1 MRPPTGPDRPRPDL
15 PDQIAPPTAGDTES
29 PVGPYLELLRR
40 PGALSI
46 TVAHGLGRF
55 TPGMILLALI
65 LALREGGYPYAAVGL
80 VTAGHQLGVAI
91 SSPIQGRLADVLG
104 HRRVLLPD
112 GVLYFAGT
120 ATLALGVQRSW
131 GVTALVVAALGTGLF
146 SPPMT
151 ACARA
156 AFGAMFTGRDR
167 ERAFILTAS
176 NIEIGFLLGP
186 LLAVAIATT
195 LGGRS
200 AVVAAGA
207 GVLLGVVVYATGPR
221 IEATSARATTDGAS
235 RWSGGAL
242 GALRSRGLR
251 AMVVVYLG
259 IASSFG
265 LFDIF
270 TASVSEAAGRPGFAG
285 TLISLI
291 AAASLI
297 SGFLYGARVWYGTL
311 RARMLRIVV
320 LFVGV
325 QLLLAASAGDLLLLV
340 GAVLVAGAV
349 VGPMNVCGFQLID
362 DVSPPRARA
371 EAQSWTQAAIY
382 LGSAIGGAVGGI
394 VVDVAG
400 PQAVALVAAC
410 GVLVAVLTL
419 WRSPSLRAGARHS
432 AAVAIVTREPGSGAI
447 RPWRRRARAR
457 SGRAV

>member
-1 MRPPTGPDRPRPDL
+1 MR
-15 PDQIAPPTAGDTES
+15 
-29 PVGPYLELLRR
+29 PYLELLRR
-40 PGALSI
+40 PGATSI
-46 TVAHGLGRF
+46 TIAHGLGRF

-80 VTAGHQLGVAI
+80 VTGAHQLGVAI

-104 HRRVLLPD
+104 HRQILLPD
-112 GVLYFAGT
+112 GIVYFAGT

-131 GVTALVVAALGTGLF
+131 GTLGLVIAALGTGLF

-186 LLAVAIATT
+186 LLTVAIATT
-195 LGGRS
+195 VGGRF

-207 GVLLGVVVYATGPR
+207 GVFLGAIVYAAGPR
-221 IEATSARATTDGAS
+221 IEATSARVTTEGAS
-235 RWSGGAL
+235 RWSGGAF

-270 TASVSEAAGRPGFAG
+270 AASVSESAGRPGFAG

-291 AAASLI
+291 AAASLV
-297 SGFLYGARVWYGTL
+297 SGFLYGARVWFGTL
-311 RARMLRIVV
+311 RARMLRIAL

-340 GAVLVAGAV
+340 GAVLAAGAV

-371 EAQSWTQAAIY
+371 EAQSWTQASIY

-400 PQAVALVAAC
+400 PRAVALVAAA
-410 GVLVAVLTL
+410 GVTTAVLVL
-419 WRSPSLRAGARHS
+419 WRSPSLRAGAQHS
-432 AAVAIVTREPGSGAI
+432 AAVALVTREAGSGPI

>member
-1 MRPPTGPDRPRPDL
+1 VR
-15 PDQIAPPTAGDTES
+15 
-29 PVGPYLELLRR
+29 PYLELLRR
-40 PGALSI
+40 PGAISI

-65 LALREGGYPYAAVGL
+65 LALREGGYAYAAVGL
-80 VTAGHQLGVAI
+80 VTGAHQLGVAI

-112 GVLYFAGT
+112 GIVYFAGMT
-120 ATLALGVQRSW
+120 TLALGVQRSW
-131 GVTALVVAALGTGLF
+131 AVTGLVLAALGTGLF

-156 AFGAMFTGRDR
+156 AFGAMFTGRER
-167 ERAFILTAS
+167 ERAFIVTAS

-186 LLAVAIATT
+186 LMAVAITT
-195 LGGRS
+195 AFGGRF
-200 AVVAAGA
+200 AVIAAGS
-207 GVLLGVVVYATGPR
+207 GVLLGAIVYASGPR
-221 IEATSARATTDGAS
+221 IEATSARVTTEGAS
-235 RWSGGAL
+235 RWSGGAF

-259 IASSFG
+259 IAMTFG

-270 TASVSEAAGRPGFAG
+270 VASVSEAAGRPGFAG

-291 AAASLI
+291 AAASLV
-297 SGFLYGARVWYGTL
+297 SGLLYGARVWLGTL
-311 RARMLRIVV
+311 RARMLRIVL
-320 LFVGV
+320 LFIGV
-325 QLLLAASAGDLLLLV
+325 QMLLAASAGDLRLLA

-349 VGPMNVCGFQLID
+349 VGPMNVCGFQLVD

-394 VVDVAG
+394 VVDLAG
-400 PQAVALVAAC
+400 PRAVALTAAL
-410 GVLVAVLTL
+410 GVSVAVVTL
-419 WRSPSLRAGARHS
+419 WRSPALRAGAEHS
-432 AAVAIVTREPGSGAI
+432 AAVAVVVTDPRSGAA
-447 RPWRRRARAR
+447 RPWRRRGRAR